1 MASQEPL
8 LQSEEHRPFR
18 LRFPSL
24 SFFHHWATGQPLR
37 ETESLDYEPIYNKV
51 YFSRRKQP
59 DRRFYGYTGHTLA
72 KFFVTSATGLVTGLT
87 AAACAATLE
96 FVFARKQQAV
106 QYMIDVV
113 HHKTLY
119 AAFGLHL
126 LITTGLLM
134 FAACLV
140 QFWAPTAAGGGVS
153 LVMAFLNG
161 TDVPDLL
168 RLQTLITKFVGS
180 IFSCAAN
187 LTVGTEGP
195 LVHMG
200 ACIASVIAFWEC
212 GSYNVN
218 GKTLTFGEW
227 MSSWCCCSI
236 FRKERRRY
244 SNGVM
249 EDDSTEPPFHT
260 DADHREFVS
269 AGAAA
274 GLAAAFGAPVGG
286 VLFSMEEACT
296 HWSRKVAWRCF
307 LASAV
312 STFVLAQL
320 HPKGYTG
327 MLSFDSKR
335 SLMYNRDWLFQMP
348 LLIAVSLAAGLLGA
362 AFNLLRR
369 GLWRIRASRK
379 RPGLRILEVFTCGF
393 ITLATIFM
401 MSHFF
406 GQCVQLPNTW
416 MADSYGFAFTCP
428 SGQYND
434 LATPFMSMPGDTIR
448 YIFSVEGGS
457 KGRQDYMVCNET
469 SACHFTPRSLGL
481 LSGIYLLLMA
491 LASGVAVPG
500 GLFMPS
506 IMVGASFGGMV
517 GLNLLMWLPESWNI
531 QPGVYAVVAATAVLA
546 GVFRSSISLVVIV
559 VEGTRGIDFL
569 FGIIIAVVC
578 ANWIAQFVHKDG
590 VYESE
595 LDHDGNV
602 FFLRTEAPNALQYK
616 TASDVMAS
624 PVVGFKA
631 VERVDTV
638 VEMLRTTKF
647 NGFPVFPADSDIEAG
662 AAYQDR
668 LEGMIMRSQLLVL
681 LQNQVFTDSQGRL
694 LSGEVPSQR
703 LEMQLDCQMRSFY
716 RTRYMH
722 RHSLASRPEVIDSLR
737 MEDPVQQSQGQVD
750 ASTSGRQDAAE
761 NWARKARP
769 GENEVVLLPVEATRL
784 YLDLRPFMNVAP
796 LAVRRRTVAARVHHI
811 FQSLGLRHLAV
822 VEPRGFVVGI
832 ITRKDLGL
840 ASHEQKTPQ
849 QDRTS
854 NGAAPEGLAGTIQ
867 HMTQWPQTLIRQLST
882 SWAND
887 PDADRSSTIDDAQ
900 SSLLSSRS
908 PRWQTQDSQPRG
920 SPFADD
926 HDGDDLPQSDELL
939 PEPSLREGMGEGYRH
954 GLTEG
959 FRDASRMS
967 IGHRST

>member
-1 MASQEPL
+1 MEHQEPL
-8 LQSEEHRPFR
+8 LPPQPQSSSRFR
-18 LRFPSL
+18 LTSL
-24 SFFHHWATGQPLR
+24 SFFRDWAKGQPLR

-51 YFSRRKQP
+51 YFSRRKLP

-72 KFFVTSATGLVTGLT
+72 KFFVTLATGIVTGLT
-87 AAACAATLE
+87 AAATAGTLE
-96 FVFARKQQAV
+96 TLFYRKQQAV

-113 HHKTLY
+113 HHRTLF

-126 LITTGLLM
+126 LITTALLL

-168 RLQTLITKFVGS
+168 RIQTLITKFVGS

-212 GSYNVN
+212 GSYNRN
-218 GKTLTFGEW
+218 GQALTFGEW
-227 MSSWCCCSI
+227 MSTWGCCSV
-236 FRKERRRY
+236 FRKERQRY

-320 HPKGYTG
+320 HPKGYAG

-335 SLMYNRDWLFQMP
+335 SVMFNRDWLFQMP
-348 LLIAVSLAAGLLGA
+348 LLVVVSIAAGLLGA
-362 AFNLLRR
+362 VFNLLRR

-379 RPGLRILEVFTCGF
+379 RPGLRILEVFSCGCV
-393 ITLATIFM
+393 TLATIFLL
-401 MSHFF
+401 SHFF
-406 GQCVQLPNTW
+406 GQCVQLPETW
-416 MADSYGFAFTCP
+416 EANKYGFAFTCP
-428 SGQYND
+428 KGSYND
-434 LATPFMSMPGDTIR
+434 LATPFMSMPGETIR
-448 YIFSVEGGS
+448 YIFSIEGGS
-457 KGRQDYMVCNET
+457 KGRQDYTVCNET
-469 SACHFTPRSLGL
+469 SSCHFTRRSLGL
-481 LSGIYLLLMA
+481 LCVFYLMLMA

-506 IMVGASFGGMV
+506 IMVGAAFGGMV
-517 GLNLLMWLPESWNI
+517 GLNLMTWLPESWNI

-616 TASDVMAS
+616 TAADVMAS

-631 VERVDTV
+631 VEK
-638 VEMLRTTKF
+638 VERIVHVLRTTKF

-662 AAYQDR
+662 SAFQDR
-668 LEGMIMRSQLLVL
+668 LEGMIMRSQVLVL
-681 LQNQVFTDSQGRL
+681 LQNQVFTDGQGRL
-694 LSGEVPSQR
+694 LSGDMPSQR
-703 LEMQLDCQMRSFY
+703 LEMQLDSQMRSYY
-716 RTRYMH
+716 RRRYMH
-722 RHSLASRPEVIDSLR
+722 RRNLASRPEVIDSLR
-737 MEDPVQQSQGQVD
+737 MTDPVQESQGQ
-750 ASTSGRQDAAE
+750 AATTSEQEREEQ
-761 NWARKARP
+761 WAHEVKP
-769 GENEVVLLPVEATRL
+769 SEHEVVLLPVEATRL

-840 ASHEQKTPQ
+840 AGAEKPEQQ
-849 QDRTS
+849 E
-854 NGAAPEGLAGTIQ
+854 GANNSDSPNGLAGTLQ
-867 HMTQWPQTLIRQLST
+867 SVTSWPANLIRNLST
-882 SWAND
+882 TWASD
-887 PDADRSSTIDDAQ
+887 PEADSGPNTDDAA
-900 SSLLSSRS
+900 SSLIGTRS
-908 PRWQTQDSQPRG
+908 PRWRTQDK
-920 SPFADD
+920 DED
-926 HDGDDLPQSDELL
+926 EDGLPNSDLLL
-939 PEPSLREGMGEGYRH
+939 PEPS
-954 GLTEG
+954 
-959 FRDASRMS
+959 FRDGISDNLSSSKMQN
-967 IGHRST
+967 GHQS